1 MPLQVGELIDPV
13 QVLLDDFMRV
23 RTPTPM
29 FLRHVSRAQQWVAL
43 RYRLLRHTFALPL
56 QATIPLYD
64 VATMLPRLVSI
75 LSVVHATGVPLWP
88 VPLTSL
94 RYKDL
99 AWIVTPGAPSVFY
112 RIGWNFLGVQPV
124 PQVDEVLHVTAHML
138 PLRIPTLT
146 TLLEIPEAYAPQV
159 VKVTAGLLAIVR
171 EHQPQGAQW
180 IQEGL
185 DSLPPAPNVVALRR
199 GSPVGNVGP

>member
-1 MPLQVGELIDPV
+1 MALQVGELIDPV
-13 QVLLDDFMRV
+13 QVLLDDFTRV

-64 VATMLPRLVSI
+64 VATMLPRLVSV
-75 LSVVHATGVPLWP
+75 LSVVHDTGVPLWP

-94 RYKDL
+94 RYTDL
-99 AWIVTPGAPSVFY
+99 AWMTTPGAPTVFY
-112 RIGWNFLGVQPV
+112 RIGWNFLGVHPV
-124 PQVDEVLHVTAHML
+124 PATDEVVHATAHML
-138 PLRIPTLT
+138 PLRVEALS
-146 TLLEIPEAYAPQV
+146 TLLEVPVAYAPQV
-159 VKVTAGLLAIVR
+159 VLVTAGLLAIVR
-171 EHQPQGAQW
+171 EHQPQGAAW

-185 DSLPPAPNVVALRR
+185 GAAALATPG
-199 GSPVGNVGP
+199 GSTGRAALAGS